1 MLRSLRFQ
9 LPALF
14 LLAVVIAGLVS
25 AAIALRLFR
34 TYAENRSREQAYAE
48 VGREASGITQLYN
61 RQAGLKLL
69 SAKRL
74 ELATGDRI
82 FYRGLELFPGQGH
95 AFTELPKGVVNDRAI
110 RQRKKPL
117 NFVFRPPGS
126 DQKLLAAALPLRVG
140 DSFFGTLVV
149 AKPETVLH
157 QRWVALIERL
167 LLAFA
172 GGVVVAGACGW
183 YLSRRI
189 TTPVLQLTNAA
200 DEVARGHYDVEVP
213 SRGAGE
219 IGLLADRFGQM
230 ASRLSEAE
238 GLQRDFLIVWR

>member
-14 LLAVVIAGLVS
+14 LLAVVISGLVS

-34 TYAENRSREQAYAE
+34 SYAEDRSRQQAYAE

-61 RQAGLKLL
+61 RQAGLRLL
-69 SAKRL
+69 SAERL

-82 FYRGLELFPGQGH
+82 FYRGLDLFPGQGH
-95 AFTELPKGVVNDRAI
+95 AFTPFPRGVVNERAI

-117 NFVFRPPGS
+117 NFTFQPPESG
-126 DQKLLAAALPLRVG
+126 QKLLAAALPLRVG

-157 QRWVALIERL
+157 QKWLALIERL

-172 GGVVVAGACGW
+172 GGVLVAGAFGW
-183 YLSRRI
+183 
-189 TTPVLQLTNAA
+189 
-200 DEVARGHYDVEVP
+200 
-213 SRGAGE
+213 
-219 IGLLADRFGQM
+219 
-230 ASRLSEAE
+230 
-238 GLQRDFLIVWR
+238 